1 MKPTK
6 TSATIARCRRL
17 GHKRRK
23 GDTPISP
30 AEFHQELASIRN
42 RDASYL
48 ALFRARALRWGYSW
62 GVAPGSIIICLS
74 GSGRGIM

>member
-30 AEFHQELASIRN
+30 AEFHQELARIRN
-42 RDASYL
+42 RIDASYL
-48 ALFRARALRWGYSW
+48 ALFRARL
-62 GVAPGSIIICLS
+62 
-74 GSGRGIM
+74 